1 MYWYSIS
8 KGLELII
15 ASIED
20 PYGPSITDPD
30 LEVIVVSQETHR
42 GGHMVNE
49 KRLERGLSQLE
60 VHVISEG
67 ENFVVA

>member
-20 PYGPSITDPD
+20 PYGPSITDRD